1 MPNRLIP
8 DDEDFWALLE
18 RGEEPLLLQLAVAE
32 DGERDSDQPYRLPVP
47 IAGRVALAPYH
58 RVQEALAQ
66 QRRQPQR
73 RLLGPDGRYE
83 HLPLLLVDLP
93 GEDLDVLDGALQ
105 APTLER
111 RQRVQLLGAPHRHR
125 QGLPLDGSRRGRD
138 RGPKPVTG

>member
-47 IAGRVALAPYH
+47 IADRVALAAYH
-58 RVQEALAQ
+58 RVQDALAQ

-83 HLPLLLVDLP
+83 HLPLLLVDLS
-93 GEDLDVLDGALQ
+93 GEDLGWTAGWLCAVPGATTPATACWITPDGE
-105 APTLER
+105 P
-111 RQRVQLLGAPHRHR
+111 
-125 QGLPLDGSRRGRD
+125 GSSWMPGMASSSCN
-138 RGPKPVTG
+138 